1 MSDPRRRSALVFLIS
16 CLALLAACGGPGY
29 DKPMQL
35 GGRLVQ
41 PETLNRGRDI
51 YNRFCAT
58 CHGYDG
64 KANTSQ
70 ARQLDPQPRDF
81 TLGQFKRVAS
91 PGALPTDAEL
101 SAVILNGIPP
111 VMPAWPQLEGKP
123 VDAVIQYLKTFS
135 QRWNTEATAAPKK
148 AKVAP

>member
-64 KANTSQ
+64 KADTAQ
-70 ARQLDPQPRDF
+70 ARQLDPRPRDM
-81 TLGQFKRVAS
+81 TKAEFKRVAT
-91 PGALPTDAEL
+91 PGALSL
-101 SAVILNGIPP
+101 IHI
-111 VMPAWPQLEGKP
+111 
-123 VDAVIQYLKTFS
+123 
-135 QRWNTEATAAPKK
+135 
-148 AKVAP
+148 

>member
-1 MSDPRRRSALVFLIS
+1 MKLHVLGLILIALG
-16 CLALLAACGGPGY
+16 ACGGPGF
-29 DKPMQL
+29 DKPVQL
-35 GGRLVQ
+35 GDRLVDRD
-41 PETLNRGRDI
+41 TLNYGRDQF
-51 YNRFCAT
+51 NRFCAT

-91 PGALPTDAEL
+91 PGALPTDQEL
-101 SAVILNGIPP
+101 SVVIQHGIPP
-111 VMPAWPQLEGKP
+111 VMPAWPQLEGKAL
-123 VDAVIQYLKTFS
+123 DAVIQYLKTFS
-135 QRWNTEATAAPKK
+135 QRWNSDATPAPKK